1 MLGYG
6 LGVCG
11 LSFEDF
17 GLLTPS
23 EFQAIAAA
31 RHRYDDDRER
41 EAWER
46 ARIVGVMSVS
56 PWSGKSVDPKRV
68 LPLPWDQRREAQA
81 MTAMMSARMAM
92 MWSGLNVCIFFDGVE
107 AWTNFLPLTG

>member
-23 EFQAIAAA
+23 EFRAISEA

-41 EAWER
+41 EA
-46 ARIVGVMSVS
+46 
-56 PWSGKSVDPKRV
+56 
-68 LPLPWDQRREAQA
+68 
-81 MTAMMSARMAM
+81 
-92 MWSGLNVCIFFDGVE
+92 
-107 AWTNFLPLTG
+107 

>member
-23 EFQAIAAA
+23 EFRAISEA

-68 LPLPWDQRREAQA
+68 LPLPWDQRHEPTEQRPATKEEAQRAFEALMKRRREAEE
-81 MTAMMSARMAM
+81 RRKKH
-92 MWSGLNVCIFFDGVE
+92 G
-107 AWTNFLPLTG
+107 

>member
-6 LGVCG
+6 MGVCG

-23 EFQAIAAA
+23 EFRAISEA
-31 RHRYDDDRER
+31 RHRYDDYRER

-68 LPLPWDQRREAQA
+68 LPLPWDQRQEARPEPPEQKPATKEEARRAFEALMRRRREEE
-81 MTAMMSARMAM
+81 RRK
-92 MWSGLNVCIFFDGVE
+92 E
-107 AWTNFLPLTG
+107 K

>member
-68 LPLPWDQRREAQA
+68 LPLPWDQRQEERPEQKVATKEEAQRAFEALMRRRREAEE
-81 MTAMMSARMAM
+81 RRKR
-92 MWSGLNVCIFFDGVE
+92 NE
-107 AWTNFLPLTG
+107 

>member
-41 EAWER
+41 EA
-46 ARIVGVMSVS
+46 
-56 PWSGKSVDPKRV
+56 
-68 LPLPWDQRREAQA
+68 
-81 MTAMMSARMAM
+81 
-92 MWSGLNVCIFFDGVE
+92 
-107 AWTNFLPLTG
+107 

>member
-46 ARIVGVMSVS
+46 ARIVGVMSV
-56 PWSGKSVDPKRV
+56 DPKRV
-68 LPLPWDQRREAQA
+68 LPLPWDQRQEARPEPTEQRPATKEEAQRAFEALMKRRREAEE
-81 MTAMMSARMAM
+81 RRKKH
-92 MWSGLNVCIFFDGVE
+92 G
-107 AWTNFLPLTG
+107 

>member
-6 LGVCG
+6 IGVCG

-23 EFQAIAAA
+23 EFYAVCQA
-31 RHRYDDDRER
+31 RHRHDEELER

-56 PWSGKSVDPKRV
+56 PWSGKTLDPKRV
-68 LPLPWDQRREAQA
+68 LPLPWDRQTGHAEQPEHRPATREEAQRAFESLMRRRREAE
-81 MTAMMSARMAM
+81 RRK
-92 MWSGLNVCIFFDGVE
+92 E
-107 AWTNFLPLTG
+107 K